1 MINRFE
7 YETTLYNRGAGLVI
21 GVDEVGRG
29 PLAGPV
35 VAAAVAFVKPVS
47 ESWWEEIK
55 DSKKLSALKRE
66 ALAESILNNAQ
77 TGIGQAEVS
86 EIENLNILQASLLA
100 MKRAVMA
107 LGVSLENAH
116 VVVDG
121 KFLIPELYAKEQ
133 QAFVKGDGLVH
144 SIAAASILAKV
155 TRDRLMKVYAQTF
168 PMYGFDAHKG
178 YGTSAHILAIKQH
191 GLSAIHCPSFCGN
204 IL

>member
-1 MINRFE
+1 MNNRFQ
-7 YETTLYNRGAGLVI
+7 YETTLYYRGFELVI

-35 VAAAVAFVKPVS
+35 VAAAVAFVKPIS
-47 ESWWEEIK
+47 EPWWEEIK
-55 DSKKLSALKRE
+55 DSKQLSAKKRE
-66 ALAESILNNAQ
+66 EIAEFILQHAQ

-86 EIENLNILQASLLA
+86 EIENSNILQASLQA

-107 LGVSLENAH
+107 LGVNLENAH

-133 QAFVKGDGLVH
+133 QALVKGDGLVH
-144 SIAAASILAKV
+144 SVAAASILAKV
-155 TRDRLMKVYAQTF
+155 TRDRLMQAYAQTF
-168 PMYGFDAHKG
+168 PVYGFDAHKG

-191 GLSAIHCPSFCGN
+191 GLSAIHRPSFCGN

>member
-1 MINRFE
+1 MNNRFLLE
-7 YETTLYNRGAGLVI
+7 QTLYNRGAKLVI

-35 VAAAVAFVKPVS
+35 VAAAVAFKQASLEP
-47 ESWWEEIK
+47 WWDEIK
-55 DSKKLSALKRE
+55 DSKKLSVLKRE
-66 ALAESILNNAQ
+66 SLVEFILQTAQ

-100 MKRAVMA
+100 MKRAV
-107 LGVSLENAH
+107 LNLTSDLENAH

-133 QAFVKGDGLVH
+133 QAVVKGDGLVH
-144 SIAAASILAKV
+144 SVAAASILAKV
-155 TRDRLMKVYAQTF
+155 TRDRLMQTYAQTF
-168 PMYGFDAHKG
+168 PVYGFDAHKG
-178 YGTSAHILAIKQH
+178 YGTRAHISAIRQH
-191 GLSAIHCPSFCGN
+191 GLSSIHRPSFCGN